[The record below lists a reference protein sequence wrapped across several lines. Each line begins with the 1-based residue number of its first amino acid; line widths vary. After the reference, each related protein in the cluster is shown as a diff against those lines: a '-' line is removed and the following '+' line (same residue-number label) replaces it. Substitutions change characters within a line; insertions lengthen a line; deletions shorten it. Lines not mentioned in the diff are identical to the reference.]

1 MFPSKKCAGASDC
14 DSPRPISTAAIRDF
28 QNLDRVVQLRVDAA
42 LTRYANTG
50 HGDVK
55 ALQGRDGEFRLR
67 VGKWRIFFML
77 EPPDVVLVLG
87 IDNRG
92 EAY

>member
-1 MFPSKKCAGASDC
+1 MIRRVTF
-14 DSPRPISTAAIRDF
+14 RPAAIRDF
-28 QNLDRVVQLRVDAA
+28 QRLDRVVQLRIDAV
-42 LTRYANTG
+42 LTRYATTG

-55 ALQGRDGEFRLR
+55 ALKGRNGEFRFR

-77 EPPDVVLVLG
+77 EPPDVLLVLG